1 MRLLT
6 KKNDCSENT
15 YRVLAFVVLIVM
27 TGITVLPNSAA
38 AQANSEHPVTFT
50 KDVAPILQRSCQGCH
65 RPNSVAPMSLLT
77 YEEVRPWARA
87 IKDKVSRPDNDPERM
102 PPWFIEKNIGVQ
114 NFKEDISLSPD
125 EVNIIRAWTDNGAP
139 RGNAA
144 DLPPAIEW
152 VDGEDLSLIHI

>member
-1 MRLLT
+1 MRASTFFVWKNKVYQSHFSCSFLDKIQLELRPFQREKNLMRLLT

-38 AQANSEHPVTFT
+38 AHANSEHPVTFT
-50 KDVAPILQRSCQGCH
+50 KDVAPILPRSCQGCH

-87 IKDKVSRPDNDPERM
+87 IKDKVYRTANDPERR
-102 PPWFIEKNIGVQ
+102 PPWF
-114 NFKEDISLSPD
+114 F
-125 EVNIIRAWTDNGAP
+125 
-139 RGNAA
+139 
-144 DLPPAIEW
+144 
-152 VDGEDLSLIHI
+152 